1 MKQLIVDVAVIGG
14 GTAGL
19 GAYRAAKTH
28 ADNVVI
34 IEGGPYGTTCA
45 RVGCMPSK
53 LLIAAAESVHQIEKA
68 PGFGIYPQGD
78 IKINGREVM
87 DRIKRERDRFV
98 GFVLEG
104 VDEIPAEDKISGYA
118 KFSDNNTLIVDDHTE
133 IKANRIVIATGSRP
147 AYPAVWNELGDRLVI
162 NDDVFDWDDL
172 PESVAVFGPGVIGL
186 ELGQALH
193 RLGVKVKVFGLG
205 GQVGPLTDPD
215 VMAYATKAFQEE
227 FYLDPNVQ
235 VESMKRISSPKQND
249 QDKVEIQFVNHDG
262 ELENFTV
269 DYVLAATG
277 RRPNVDKLAIENTSL
292 VLDERGV
299 PTADYYTLQ
308 TSVPSIFIA
317 GDASNQI
324 PLLHE
329 AADQARIADDNA
341 GRFPDIRAGL
351 RRSVISA
358 VFSDPQIAMV
368 GETRKQIET
377 RLGSCGC
384 FDIGEVSFENQGR
397 SRVMLRNKGLLHV
410 YGEQG
415 TGRFLGAEM
424 MGPNAE
430 HLAHL
435 LAWAH
440 QSKMTISEM
449 LDMPFYHPVIEE
461 GVRTALRDLN
471 AKLHLGPEVIKH
483 CLDCGPGC

>member
-1 MKQLIVDVAVIGG
+1 MKELHVDVAIIGG

-19 GAYRAAKTH
+19 GAYRAAKAH
-28 ADNVVI
+28 NQNVVM

-68 PGFGIYPQGD
+68 PGFGIYPQGE
-78 IKINGREVM
+78 IVINGREVM
-87 DRIKRERDRFV
+87 DRVKSERDRFV

-104 VDEIPAEDKISGYA
+104 VDEIPAKDKISGYA
-118 KFSDNNTLIVDDHTE
+118 KFINNYTLAIDQHTIVHA
-133 IKANRIVIATGSRP
+133 KRIVIATGSRP
-147 AYPAVWNELGDRLVI
+147 AYPAVWNELGDRLII
-162 NDDVFDWDDL
+162 NDDVFEWNDL

-193 RLGVKVKVFGLG
+193 RLGVKVKLFGLG

-215 VMAYATKAFQEE
+215 IMSYANNAFSEE
-227 FYLDPNVQ
+227 FYLDADVKI
-235 VESMKRISSPKQND
+235 ESMKRIND
-249 QDKVEIQFVNHDG
+249 RVEIQFINKGG
-262 ELENFTV
+262 ELETFNA

-277 RRPNVDKLAIENTSL
+277 RRPNTDKLDLDKTDIQ
-292 VLDERGV
+292 LDERGV
-299 PTADYYTLQ
+299 PTADHFTLQ
-308 TSVPSIFIA
+308 TSVESIFIA

-329 AADQARIADDNA
+329 AADQGRIAGDNA

-351 RRSVISA
+351 RRSSISA

-368 GETRKQIET
+368 GETYKQIT
-377 RLGSCGC
+377 QRLGNCGC
-384 FDIGEVSFENQGR
+384 FETGEVSFEGQGR

-415 TGRFLGAEM
+415 TGRFLGAELI
-424 MGPNAE
+424 GPNAE

-440 QSKMTISEM
+440 QNQMTISEM

-471 AKLHLGPEVIKH
+471 AKLHLGPEMIAH

>member
-1 MKQLIVDVAVIGG
+1 MKELQVDVAVIGG

-19 GAYRAAKTH
+19 GAYRAAKAH
-28 ADNVVI
+28 SDKVVM

-68 PGFGIYPQGD
+68 PGFGIHPQGE
-78 IKINGREVM
+78 IEINGREVM
-87 DRIKRERDRFV
+87 QRVKSERDRFV

-118 KFSDNNTLIVDDHTE
+118 TFIDNQTLLVDDHT
-133 IKANRIVIATGSRP
+133 RIEAKRVVIATGSRP
-147 AYPAVWNELGDRLVI
+147 AYPAVWNELGDKLII

-193 RLGVKVKVFGLG
+193 RLGVKVKLFGLG
-205 GQVGPLTDPD
+205 GQVGPLTDPEI
-215 VMAYATKAFQEE
+215 MAYANKTFSDE
-227 FYLDPNVQ
+227 FYLDADVKI
-235 VESMKRISSPKQND
+235 ESMKRKE
-249 QDKVEIQFVNHDG
+249 DKVEILFINKQG
-262 ELENFTV
+262 ELETFIT

-277 RRPNVDKLAIENTSL
+277 RRPNVDKLNIENTD
-292 VLDERGV
+292 VKLDERGV
-299 PTADYYTLQ
+299 PVAAHFTLQ
-308 TSVPSIFIA
+308 TSVDSIFIA

-329 AADQARIADDNA
+329 AADQGRIAGDNA
-341 GRFPDIRAGL
+341 GRYPDIRAGL
-351 RRSVISA
+351 RRSSISA

-368 GETRKQIET
+368 GETYKQITE
-377 RLGSCGC
+377 RLGNCGC
-384 FDIGEVSFENQGR
+384 FETGEVSFEGQGR

-424 MGPNAE
+424 IGPNAE

-440 QSKMTISEM
+440 QNQMTISDM

-471 AKLHLGPEVIKH
+471 AKLHLGPEMIKH

>member
-1 MKQLIVDVAVIGG
+1 MQKIQVNVAVIGG

-19 GAYRAAKTH
+19 GAYRAAKAH
-28 ADNVVI
+28 NENVVM
-34 IEGGPYGTTCA
+34 IEGGPFGTTCA

-53 LLIAAAESVHQIEKA
+53 LLIAAAESAHNIEKA
-68 PGFGIYPQGD
+68 PAFGVHPNGPAV
-78 IKINGREVM
+78 INGREVM
-87 DRIKRERDRFV
+87 DRVKRERDRFV

-104 VDEIPAEDKISGYA
+104 VEEIPASDKISGYA
-118 KFSDNNTLIVDDHTE
+118 KFKDDHTLIVDDHTE
-133 IKANRIVIATGSRP
+133 ITADRIVIATGSRP
-147 AYPAVWNELGDRLVI
+147 AYPAVWNELGDRLII
-162 NDDVFDWDDL
+162 NDDVFAWDDL
-172 PESVAVFGPGVIGL
+172 PHSVAVFGPGVIGL

-205 GQVGPLTDPD
+205 GQVGPLTDPK
-215 VMAYATKAFQEE
+215 VMNYAKEAFQEE

-235 VESMKRISSPKQND
+235 IDNMTRVEHS
-249 QDKVEIQFVNHDG
+249 DKVMIRFTNLDG
-262 ELENFTV
+262 SQETFIT

-277 RRPNVDKLAIENTSL
+277 RRPNVDKLGLEHTSL
-292 VLDERGV
+292 QLDERGV
-299 PTADYYTLQ
+299 PTADTFTLQ
-308 TSVPSIFIA
+308 TSAKHIFIA
-317 GDASNQI
+317 GDASNQL

-329 AADQARIADDNA
+329 AADQARIAGDNA

-351 RRSVISA
+351 RRSTISA

-368 GETRKQIET
+368 GETHRQLQQ
-377 RLGSCGC
+377 RLGNCGC
-384 FDIGEVSFENQGR
+384 FETGEVSFEGQGR

-410 YGEQG
+410 YAEQG

-440 QSKMTISEM
+440 QNKMTISEM

-461 GVRTALRDLN
+461 GVRTALRDVN
-471 AKLHLGPEVIKH
+471 AKLHLGPEMVKH

>member
-1 MKQLIVDVAVIGG
+1 MKTLNVDVAVIGG

-19 GAYRAAKTH
+19 GAYRAAKAH

-34 IEGGPYGTTCA
+34 VEGGPYGTTCA

-53 LLIAAAESVHQIEKA
+53 LLIAAAEAVHHIEKA
-68 PGFGIYPQGD
+68 PGFGVYPQGE

-87 DRIKRERDRFV
+87 DRVKRERDRFV

-104 VDEIPAEDKISGYA
+104 VDEIPAEDKIAGYA
-118 KFSDNNTLIVDDHTE
+118 KFLDNNTLMVDDHTRIE
-133 IKANRIVIATGSRP
+133 AKRIVIATGSRP
-147 AYPAVWNELGDRLVI
+147 AWPAPWNDLGDRLIV
-162 NDDVFDWDDL
+162 NDDVFEWDDL

-186 ELGQALH
+186 ELGQSLK
-193 RLGVKVKVFGLG
+193 RLGVKVKMFGVG
-205 GQVGPLTDPD
+205 GQVGPLTDPT
-215 VMAYATKAFQEE
+215 VMAYADKAFNEE
-227 FYLDPNVQ
+227 FYLDADAK
-235 VESMKRISSPKQND
+235 VEEMVREG
-249 QDKVEIQFVNHDG
+249 DKVHIRYLDKQG
-262 ELENFTV
+262 ETQRIAV

-277 RRPNVDKLAIENTSL
+277 RRPNVDKLDIENTGME
-292 VLDERGV
+292 LDARGV
-299 PTADYYTLQ
+299 PTADPYTMQ
-308 TSVPSIFIA
+308 TSVASIFVA

-329 AADQARIADDNA
+329 AADQGRIAGDNA

-351 RRSVISA
+351 RRSKISA

-368 GETRKQIET
+368 GETYKEIT
-377 RLGSCGC
+377 ARLGTCGC
-384 FDIGEVSFENQGR
+384 FETGAVSFENQGR
-397 SRVMLRNKGLLHV
+397 SRVMLRNKGILHV

-440 QSKMTISEM
+440 QNQMTISQM

-471 AKLHLGPEVIKH
+471 AKLHLGPEMIKH

>member
-1 MKQLIVDVAVIGG
+1 MKTLNVDVAVIGG

-19 GAYRAAKTH
+19 GSYRAAKAYT
-28 ADNVVI
+28 DSVVM

-68 PGFGIYPQGD
+68 PGFGVHPQGE
-78 IKINGREVM
+78 IVINGREVM
-87 DRIKRERDRFV
+87 DRVKRERDRFV

-118 KFSDNNTLIVDDHTE
+118 KFIDNNTLMVDDHTK
-133 IKANRIVIATGSRP
+133 IIAKRIVIATGSRP

-162 NDDVFDWDDL
+162 NDDVFEWDDL
-172 PESVAVFGPGVIGL
+172 PNSVAVFGPGVIGL
-186 ELGQALH
+186 ELGQSLK
-193 RLGVKVKVFGLG
+193 RLGVDVVMFGLG
-205 GQVGPLTDPD
+205 GQVGPLNDPEE
-215 VMAYATKAFQEE
+215 MAYANKTFNEE
-227 FYLDPNVQ
+227 FYLDPDVK
-235 VESMKRISSPKQND
+235 VESMVRNGD
-249 QDKVEIQFVNHDG
+249 AVEIKYLGKDG
-262 ELENFTV
+262 QLKEITV

-292 VLDERGV
+292 ELDDRGV
-299 PTADYYTLQ
+299 PKADYYTMQ
-308 TSVPSIFIA
+308 TSVATIFIA

-329 AADQARIADDNA
+329 AADQARIAGDNA

-351 RRSVISA
+351 RRSKLSA

-368 GETRKQIET
+368 GETYKEITT
-377 RLGSCGC
+377 RLGTCGC
-384 FDIGEVSFENQGR
+384 FATGDVSFENQGR
-397 SRVMLRNKGLLHV
+397 SRVMLRNKGMLHV

-424 MGPNAE
+424 IGPDAE

-440 QSKMTISEM
+440 QNQMTISQM

-461 GVRTALRDLN
+461 GLRTALRDLN
-471 AKLHLGPEVIKH
+471 AKLNLGPEMIKH

>member
-1 MKQLIVDVAVIGG
+1 MKQLNVNVAIIGG

-19 GAYRAAKTH
+19 GAYRAAKAHT
-28 ADNVVI
+28 DNVVL

-68 PGFGIYPQGD
+68 PGFGIYPQGETL
-78 IKINGREVM
+78 INGKEVM
-87 DRIKRERDRFV
+87 ARIKSERDRFV

-104 VDEIPAEDKISGYA
+104 VDEIPAADKISGYA
-118 KFSDNNTLIVDDHTE
+118 NFIDDHTLVVDDHTTIIAE
-133 IKANRIVIATGSRP
+133 RIVIATGSRP
-147 AYPAVWNELGDRLVI
+147 AYPAIWNDLGDRLIV
-162 NDDVFDWDDL
+162 NDNVFEWDDL
-172 PESVAVFGPGVIGL
+172 PDSIAVFGPGVIGL

-193 RLGVKVKVFGLG
+193 RLGVKTKVFGLG
-205 GQVGPLTDPD
+205 GQVGPLTDPEI
-215 VMAYATKAFQEE
+215 MNYANQAFQEE
-227 FYLDPNVQ
+227 FYLDADVK
-235 VESMKRISSPKQND
+235 VDSMKRID
-249 QDKVEIQFVNHDG
+249 GEKVEIQFINLDG
-262 ELENFTV
+262 EPDTFIV

-277 RRPNVDKLAIENTSL
+277 RRPNVDKLSLENTTV

-299 PTADYYTLQ
+299 PSADHYTLQ
-308 TSVPSIFIA
+308 TSAKNIFIA

-329 AADQARIADDNA
+329 AADQGRIAGDNA

-351 RRSVISA
+351 RRSSISA

-368 GETRKQIET
+368 GETFKQLEQ
-377 RLGSCGC
+377 RFGGCGC
-384 FDIGEVSFENQGR
+384 FATGEVSFENQGR
-397 SRVMLRNKGLLHV
+397 SRVMLRNKGILHV

-440 QSKMTISEM
+440 QNKMTISEM
-449 LDMPFYHPVIEE
+449 LDMPFYHQVIEE

-471 AKLHLGPEVIKH
+471 AKLHLGPEMIKH